1 VKIIGRGSAR
11 GGISILHAAGLGKG
25 CSVGVDLFT
34 EVQLVD
40 SEIVVEYDRHGI
52 LDSVEKCW
60 REENLPMPS
69 RFGWLVESS
78 VPIGQGLKSSSALAC
93 AALRAL
99 NNSSW
104 AGLNNSEIANL
115 ASKSQKIS
123 GCSITGSLDDAFS
136 SLEPGWKLV
145 DSEMDASES
154 VILEGEM
161 ELGLSVIILLRGK
174 RQEKLSKNILSPQTP
189 MFERSLAS
197 IMRGSP
203 LDSIS
208 SNGLAVAAATNDH
221 EALRISNMCIASGAM
236 ACGISGSGPA
246 IALVC
251 YEEESETLLSI
262 IANFGF
268 EAISTRFSSVDGIS
282 EEAL

>member
-1 VKIIGRGSAR
+1 MKTIGRGSAR

-25 CSVGVDLFT
+25 CSVGLDLIT
-34 EVQLVD
+34 EVQIVD
-40 SEIVVEYDRHGI
+40 SEIVVEYDKHGI

-60 REENLPMPS
+60 REENLPIPS
-69 RFGWLVESS
+69 RLGWLVESS
-78 VPIGQGLKSSSALAC
+78 IPIGQGLKSSSALAC

-99 NNSSW
+99 NNCSW
-104 AGLNNSEIANL
+104 AGLNNSKIADL

-123 GCSITGSLDDAFS
+123 GCSITGSLDDAFA

-145 DSEMDASES
+145 DPEMSASES

-161 ELGLSVIILLRGK
+161 DPNLSVIILLRGNRK
-174 RQEKLSKNILSPQTP
+174 ESISKSILSTQIP

-197 IMRGSP
+197 IMAGSP

-236 ACGISGSGPA
+236 ACGVSGSGPA

-251 YEEESETLLSI
+251 YEEESETLLSTI
-262 IANFGF
+262 SNFGF

-282 EEAL
+282 GEAF

>member
-1 VKIIGRGSAR
+1 MKTIGRGSAR
-11 GGISILHAAGLGKG
+11 GGISILHAAGLGRG
-25 CSVGVDLFT
+25 CSIGVDLFT
-34 EVQLVD
+34 DVQIVD

-52 LDSVEKCW
+52 LESVEKCW
-60 REENLPMPS
+60 REENLPIPS

-78 VPIGQGLKSSSALAC
+78 IPIGQGLKSSSALAC

-99 NNSSW
+99 NNCSW
-104 AGLNNSEIANL
+104 TGLNNYMIADL
-115 ASKSQKIS
+115 ASKSQKLS
-123 GCSITGSLDDAFS
+123 GCSITGSLDDAFA

-145 DSEMDASES
+145 DPEMTASES

-161 ELGLSVIILLRGK
+161 DPNLSIIILLRGN
-174 RQEKLSKNILSPQTP
+174 RQENLSKNILSSQMH

-197 IMRGSP
+197 IMSGSP

-208 SNGLAVAAATNDH
+208 SNGLAIAAATNDL

-246 IALVC
+246 ISLVC
-251 YEEESETLLSI
+251 YEEETETLLST

-268 EAISTRFSSVDGIS
+268 EVISTRFSSVDGIS
-282 EEAL
+282 EEVF

>member
-1 VKIIGRGSAR
+1 MKIIGRGSAR

-34 EVQLVD
+34 EVHLVD

-123 GCSITGSLDDAFS
+123 GCSITGSLDDAFA

-145 DSEMDASES
+145 DPEMDASES

-161 ELGLSVIILLRGK
+161 DLGLSVIILLRGK

-251 YEEESETLLSI
+251 YEEESKSLLST

-282 EEAL
+282 EEAI

>member
-1 VKIIGRGSAR
+1 MKIIGRGSAR

-208 SNGLAVAAATNDH
+208 STTTP
-221 EALRISNMCIASGAM
+221 R
-236 ACGISGSGPA
+236 
-246 IALVC
+246 
-251 YEEESETLLSI
+251 
-262 IANFGF
+262 GF
-268 EAISTRFSSVDGIS
+268 EPRQKLVPSNF
-282 EEAL
+282 